1 MKKVLLLIF
10 ALISLNAFSQLQ
22 GYIDS
27 EGNLKPQYD
36 AATANWGGNWR
47 MPTKD
52 ELNELRTNC
61 TWTWTTQNG
70 VNGYKVEGL
79 NGNHVF
85 LPAAGLR
92 SGSSLN
98 CAGSYGDYWSS
109 TLGDDYDY
117 GAYRLDFDRISR
129 YVYDDGRYVG
139 QSVRPVLE

>member
-10 ALISLNAFSQLQ
+10 ALVSLNTFSQLQ

-27 EGNLKPQYD
+27 EGNLTPQYD

-85 LPAAGLR
+85 FPAAGYR
-92 SGSSLN
+92 FGSSLN
-98 CAGSYGDYWSS
+98 VAGSEGSYWSS
-109 TLGDDYDY
+109 TPDDYDGYYAY
-117 GAYRLDFDRISR
+117 GLYFNSSNR
-129 YVYDDGRYVG
+129 YMYYSGRHYG
-139 QSVRPVLE
+139 LSVRPVLE

>member
-27 EGNLKPQYD
+27 EGNLTPQYD

-85 LPAAGLR
+85 FPVTGCR
-92 SGSSLN
+92 NGSSLN
-98 CAGSYGDYWSS
+98 NADDGYYWSSMSYGDFAYSFYFNS
-109 TLGDDYDY
+109 DYHNMGSY
-117 GAYRLDFDRISR
+117 FRFC
-129 YVYDDGRYVG
+129 G

>member
-85 LPAAGLR
+85 FPAAGYR
-92 SGSSLN
+92 NGASLDD
-98 CAGSYGDYWSS
+98 AGSYGYYWSS
-109 TLGDDYDY
+109 TPYDY
-117 GAYRLDFDRISR
+117 YDYFAYYLSFNSSDHGMSGNYRG
-129 YVYDDGRYVG
+129 YG

>member
-1 MKKVLLLIF
+1 
-10 ALISLNAFSQLQ
+10 
-22 GYIDS
+22 
-27 EGNLKPQYD
+27 
-36 AATANWGGNWR
+36 WGGNWR

-85 LPAAGLR
+85 FPAAGYR
-92 SGSSLN
+92 YGSSLDYAVS
-98 CAGSYGDYWSS
+98 CGGYWSS
-109 TLGDDYDY
+109 TPCDNYY
-117 GAYRLDFDRISR
+117 YAYYLYFDSSNHRMLNF
-129 YVYDDGRYVG
+129 GRYNG